1 MVTAKSEQM
10 YVLHDPH
17 PTQPPPYRDMSRVAE
32 EVTAEALRQGSVD
45 NVSVVIVAFNQ
56 DMR

>member
-1 MVTAKSEQM
+1 MQSQQVVNFVRLRLSS
-10 YVLHDPH
+10 H
-17 PTQPPPYRDMSRVAE
+17 RDMSRVAE

>member
-1 MVTAKSEQM
+1 
-10 YVLHDPH
+10 
-17 PTQPPPYRDMSRVAE
+17 MSRVAE